1 MSYIVSRLG
10 CYKENRI
17 HVGVIQLADVCL
29 PKSILFLF

>member
-1 MSYIVSRLG
+1 MSYIISRLG

-17 HVGVIQLADVCL
+17 HLRVIQLADVCL